1 MGHSFVQKQIVHQIS
16 CDDILQQ
23 NEGAKSKNKY
33 VLEVVRALIYTNKV
47 PKFIWGETILMAT

>member
-1 MGHSFVQKQIVHQIS
+1 MQKQIVHQIS